1 MKILDSLAQII
12 AVSHVSPWWWCAI
25 IIVLV
30 PFALCVLACLWFA
43 TKGAVDDPDDERE
56 ELEWMRSQ
64 ARQKQSQL
72 GRDEE

>member
-12 AVSHVSPWWWCAI
+12 VSPWWWCAI